1 MLIVK
6 AISIILALGV
16 FSPSWALEPKPAA
29 ETSLQ
34 ELKQKHSSIKLE
46 DTKPKELDAFERKR
60 KELQESEKRALEF
73 IFPSIAIEQE
83 EKIKSEKYFS
93 ETEKDQLLELWRAT
107 IARNRTIQFIVRI
120 LSTNPDEFEKNNAV
134 MQVIT
139 KALFVPF
146 YAVSAV
152 TSNALVSGGSAVGA
166 RVVGDV
172 VDDVN
177 QKNSRTR
184 EITHTELIVLFML
197 VDQVAE
203 RLRSHYFTYKE
214 AKIEK
219 ELLRQELIPARL
231 DAAEAIA
238 SNLKESVFFTRTV
251 VRDLERRSRANDV
264 KYRTSR
270 RTLVEMAGEQSV
282 TSVDTMIELEVKALL
297 DDITV

>member
-1 MLIVK
+1 M
-6 AISIILALGV
+6 AAD
-16 FSPSWALEPKPAA
+16 LEQADL
-29 ETSLQ
+29 SLEQ
-34 ELKQKHSSIKLE
+34 LKQKHSSIKLDE
-46 DTKPKELDAFERKR
+46 VKPKELDAFERKR

-83 EKIKSEKYFS
+83 EKIKTEKYFS
-93 ETEKDQLLELWRAT
+93 NTEKDQLLELWRAT
-107 IARNRTIQFIVRI
+107 IARNRTIQFIVRV

-166 RVVGDV
+166 RVIGDV
-172 VDDVN
+172 VDDNN

-203 RLRSHYFTYKE
+203 RLRTQYFSYKE

-219 ELLRQELIPARL
+219 ELLVQELEPARL
-231 DAAEAIA
+231 DAAEAI
-238 SNLKESVFFTRTV
+238 NGKLKESVFFTRMV
-251 VRDLERRSRANDV
+251 VRDLERRSRANDIQ
-264 KYRTSR
+264 YRTAR
-270 RTLVEMAGEQSV
+270 RALIEMAGEQSV
-282 TSVDTMIELEVKALL
+282 TVVDSLIDLEVKALI

>member
-1 MLIVK
+1 MLR
-6 AISIILALGV
+6 IILLTLLLNQWV
-16 FSPSWALEPKPAA
+16 FSPSLAQADEATPDPNTKLE
-29 ETSLQ
+29 Q
-34 ELKQKHSSIKLE
+34 LKHKHSIKLE
-46 DTKPKELDAFERKR
+46 DTKESDAFERKR

-73 IFPSIAIEQE
+73 IFPSIALEQD
-83 EKIKSEKYFS
+83 EKIKTEKYFS
-93 ETEKDQLLELWRAT
+93 ETEREQLLDLWRAT
-107 IARNRTIQFIVRI
+107 IARNRTIQFIVRV

-134 MQVIT
+134 MQVIS

-146 YAVSAV
+146 YAVSAI

-166 RVVGDV
+166 RVIGDV

-177 QKNSRTR
+177 HKSSRTR

-203 RLRSHYFTYKE
+203 RLRTHYFSYKE

-219 ELLRQELIPARL
+219 ELLHRELIPARL
-231 DAAEAIA
+231 DAAEAIQA
-238 SNLKESVFFTRTV
+238 KLKESTFFTRMV
-251 VRDLERRSRANDV
+251 VRDLERRSRANDI

-282 TSVDTMIELEVKALL
+282 GSVDAMIDVEVKALIN
-297 DDITV
+297 DITV

>member
-1 MLIVK
+1 M
-6 AISIILALGV
+6 AAD
-16 FSPSWALEPKPAA
+16 LEQADL
-29 ETSLQ
+29 SLEQ
-34 ELKQKHSSIKLE
+34 LKQKHSSIKLDE
-46 DTKPKELDAFERKR
+46 VKPKELDAFERKR

-83 EKIKSEKYFS
+83 EKIKTEKYFS
-93 ETEKDQLLELWRAT
+93 NTEKDQLLELWRAT
-107 IARNRTIQFIVRI
+107 IARNRTIQFIVRV

-166 RVVGDV
+166 RVIGDV
-172 VDDVN
+172 VDDNN
-177 QKNSRTR
+177 QKYSRTR

-203 RLRSHYFTYKE
+203 RLRTQYFSYKE

-219 ELLRQELIPARL
+219 ELLVQELEPARL
-231 DAAEAIA
+231 DAAEAI
-238 SNLKESVFFTRTV
+238 NGKLKESVFFTRMV
-251 VRDLERRSRANDV
+251 VRDLERRSRANDIQ
-264 KYRTSR
+264 YRTAR
-270 RTLVEMAGEQSV
+270 RALIEMAGEQSV
-282 TSVDTMIELEVKALL
+282 TVVDSLIDLEVKALI

>member
-1 MLIVK
+1 MLR
-6 AISIILALGV
+6 IILLTLLLNQWV
-16 FSPSWALEPKPAA
+16 FLPNLVLATEAIPEPNTKLE
-29 ETSLQ
+29 Q
-34 ELKQKHSSIKLE
+34 LKQKHSIKLD
-46 DTKPKELDAFERKR
+46 DTKELDAFERKR

-73 IFPSIAIEQE
+73 IFPSIALEQDQ
-83 EKIKSEKYFS
+83 KIKSEKYFS
-93 ETEKDQLLELWRAT
+93 ETEREQLLDLWRAT

-134 MQVIT
+134 MQVIS

-146 YAVSAV
+146 YAVSSI
-152 TSNALVSGGSAVGA
+152 TSNALISGGSAVGA
-166 RVVGDV
+166 RVIGDV

-177 QKNSRTR
+177 QKSSRTR

-203 RLRSHYFTYKE
+203 RLRTHYFSYKE
-214 AKIEK
+214 SKIEK

-231 DAAEAIA
+231 DAAEAIQA
-238 SNLKESVFFTRTV
+238 KSQESTFFTRMV
-251 VRDLERRSRANDV
+251 VRDLERRSRANDI

-282 TSVDTMIELEVKALL
+282 GSVDAMIDIEVKALINDL
-297 DDITV
+297 TV